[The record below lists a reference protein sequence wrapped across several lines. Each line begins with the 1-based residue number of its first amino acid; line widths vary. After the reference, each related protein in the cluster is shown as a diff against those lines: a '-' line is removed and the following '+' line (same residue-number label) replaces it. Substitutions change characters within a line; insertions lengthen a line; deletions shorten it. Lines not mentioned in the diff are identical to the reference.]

1 LLEEQN
7 TSADSRRL
15 AIEREGSVDSRGGI
29 KESDPLRIA
38 DTKVDAVAA
47 GGVVGGDEGE
57 VEIDRVLGVVGTVE
71 KAKQFRAAVAEV
83 VVSVQL
89 VPGKDAGRA
98 LGGGTEEEERRFRN
112 ANRVDDI
119 LIDHDAVF
127 EAEWLPADG
136 ELVIEALGVVRQ
148 D

>member
-15 AIEREGSVDSRGGI
+15 AIEGSVDSRGGI

-98 LGGGTEEEERRFRN
+98 LGGGTEEEERRFVTPIASMTSSLIMMPSSKLSGCRPM
-112 ANRVDDI
+112 AN
-119 LIDHDAVF
+119 
-127 EAEWLPADG
+127 W
-136 ELVIEALGVVRQ
+136 
-148 D
+148 